1 MNESD
6 IVDIARESIL
16 VMLKI
21 GGPILILGLI
31 VGVLI
36 SLIQTV
42 TQIQEATLSFVPKL
56 LVIGLALLIL
66 LPFMMSSLSEFTNL
80 LFDRIVNMGSAA

>member
-6 IVDIARESIL
+6 VIDIARESII
-16 VMLKI
+16 VMLEV

-31 VGVLI
+31 VGILV

-42 TQIQEATLSFVPKL
+42 TQIQEATLAFVPKL
-56 LVIGLALLIL
+56 LVIGIALVVM
-66 LPFMMSSLSEFTNL
+66 LPFMMQSLGGFTQR
-80 LFDRIVNMGSAA
+80 LFERIASMGTAA

>member
-6 IVDIARESIL
+6 LIDIAREAVV
-16 VMLKI
+16 VMLKV
-21 GGPILILGLI
+21 GGPILMLGLV
-31 VGVLI
+31 VGILI

-66 LPFMMSSLSEFTNL
+66 LPFMISNL
-80 LFDRIVNMGSAA
+80 TGFAQSLFDRIATMGAAT